1 MTASKKDKKNGKEGR
16 VAAEVTKNAPKFTY
30 VSTSLSSW
38 FPNNLPNKE
47 SPKDSPRG
55 PSPVPSLPALQSPEL
70 KPSYPSSNGPS
81 RASPML
87 DAVSTTS
94 FATSA
99 SPSMKDWNKGVP
111 AGMAGSPGNLIS
123 LMGDSPPTQ
132 PSSYEYPRPPS
143 GWSSPRPANFHQ
155 TFGASPAAASPPSM
169 IGRHPLSYQSETR
182 FSPPDLHTRS
192 GSSAAAAARRSSMQS
207 HFAHQ
212 RNSPN
217 PPLPYQPQAHFYG
230 VTDIDNFDLQP
241 QSGLKAGERGYYF
254 GFDTLPCL
262 NVDHVPGKGNVALA
276 GYEGGLEVH
285 AIGRRGLEHIASLK
299 GLRGGVYY
307 AKILPWTAQNA
318 DVFPLVAVVVHGPEF
333 PLPAPGINEGG
344 YDAVSADRSDAI
356 SNANPDTGAR
366 EGGVS
371 RPTPGYI
378 EAYQTAVEVYSL
390 KTNKLVQVLL
400 EAPKVPLSM
409 PITSPIFK
417 PPPPSGAFNIKADG
431 SNIIVSSGI
440 TGECWVYRHMIVP
453 SEQSM
458 QFVCLGK
465 VWTTLQHAQTED
477 ATGPRNAQFPPKPTQ
492 RPVTAIYALN
502 GSWLAYCPATPQS
515 QITLRASP
523 TVPRYGKTPGLASMT
538 PPQLPSINSEVDL
551 PMSESVMNKIM
562 RDATQELIHGA
573 KWVGKHGWSA
583 WNKYWNPPTQLP
595 ARSPPPGSQGWGG
608 AHAHRQDAAQFPPT
622 HSAVTQP
629 LVPKEPGLISILD
642 LDSLSTSSSLHPVV
656 TFQVPHG
663 CSFLS
668 LAPSGLL
675 LFTAS
680 SKGDVHT
687 VWDLMRTHHTRA
699 SNLQPSTTVV
709 AGSPRVRQVA
719 QFSRM
724 TVARVVDVSWTRPN
738 GERAAM
744 VTERGTVHLFDLPS
758 SAFTWPPPRRRSNEG
773 EGQAAGGEAGQSA
786 VAMASNALSSV
797 RNAAGPLISRPRRS
811 NSNVPVLTGSGL
823 VEGAAYGG
831 KAIVAGISHSLG
843 VTGKAAFNQLRHNR
857 EKRVSLPG
865 TVTSHGAS
873 CVVWIRG
880 RKNHHL
886 FGLGDGLVRTFPPKS
901 RRTGSGVS
909 KSRTARPTRYTDF
922 KLRQLPDDVLSLSV
936 RAYMDPDE
944 YLDLPEKGLD
954 SGNNAGLFNDR
965 YPTQK
970 PYTGSAIPQ
979 AEIESSAPYQPFHTD
994 RRVALYELG
1003 VDGGDGADGGSTSL
1017 SVLLANTTLD
1027 DTPAAP
1033 SSKKKQQKQQ
1043 QQQVATPT
1051 TAEAWAFGQ
1060 PINATKLD
1068 LGLPAVTAE
1077 ELFNIASGDLRAL
1090 PSSAMETV
1098 YRQVGD
1104 AEQIVVTTR
1113 RRRGPGRG
1121 ADADEDGFFED
1132 DCEVL
1137 DFADQRV

>member
-1 MTASKKDKKNGKEGR
+1 MPSSKKDKKNGKEGR
-16 VAAEVTKNAPKFTY
+16 VAAEVTKHAPKFT
-30 VSTSLSSW
+30 
-38 FPNNLPNKE
+38 NDRE

-55 PSPVPSLPALQSPEL
+55 PSPVPSPPPSFQSPDL

-81 RASPML
+81 RASPLL

-99 SPSMKDWNKGVP
+99 SPSMKDWTKGAP

-132 PSSYEYPRPPS
+132 PSSYEDPRPPS
-143 GWSSPRPANFHQ
+143 GWSSPRPANFHPS
-155 TFGASPAAASPPSM
+155 FGASPAAASPPNM
-169 IGRHPLSYQSETR
+169 LGRHPLSYQSETR
-182 FSPPDLHTRS
+182 FSPPDLHTRT

-207 HFAHQ
+207 HFAQQ
-212 RNSPN
+212 RGSPN

-230 VTDIDNFDLQP
+230 VTNIDNFDIQP

-254 GFDTLPCL
+254 GFDTLSCL
-262 NVDHVPGKGNVALA
+262 NVDHAPGKGNVALA

-285 AIGRRGLEHIASLK
+285 AIGRRGLDHIASLK

-318 DVFPLVAVVVHGPEF
+318 DVFPLVAVVVHGPAL
-333 PLPAPGINEGG
+333 PLLTPGINVEGG
-344 YDAVSADRSDAI
+344 YDAVSADRSETI

-366 EGGVS
+366 EGGGS
-371 RPTPGYI
+371 RPTPGFI

-431 SNIIVSSGI
+431 SNIIVSSGT

-453 SEQSM
+453 PEQSI

-465 VWTTLQHAQTED
+465 VWTTLQHAQAED
-477 ATGPRNAQFPPKPTQ
+477 SAGPRNVQFPIKPTQ
-492 RPVTAIYALN
+492 QPVTAIYTLN
-502 GSWLAYCPATPQS
+502 GRWLAYCPAAPQS

-523 TVPRYGKTPGLASMT
+523 PVPRYGKTPGLASMT
-538 PPQLPSINSEVDL
+538 PPQLPPINSEVDL
-551 PMSESVMNKIM
+551 PLSESVMNKIM
-562 RDATQELIHGA
+562 RDATQELIQGA
-573 KWVGKHGWSA
+573 KWVGKQGWSA
-583 WNKYWNPPTQLP
+583 WNKYWNPPTQVP
-595 ARSPPPGSQGWGG
+595 GRSPPNGPQGWGP
-608 AHAHRQDAAQFPPT
+608 AHAQRQDPAQFPPT
-622 HSAVTQP
+622 HGAVTQP
-629 LVPKEPGLISILD
+629 SMPKEPGLISILD

-687 VWDLMRTHHTRA
+687 VWDLMRTHHTRS
-699 SNLQPSTTVV
+699 SNLQSPTTVV

-724 TVARVVDVSWTRPN
+724 TVARVVDVAWTRPN

-758 SAFTWPPPRRRSNEG
+758 SAFTWPPPRRRNKEG
-773 EGQAAGGEAGQSA
+773 EGHAGGGEASPSA

-811 NSNVPVLTGSGL
+811 NSNVPALTGSGL

-843 VTGKAAFNQLRHNR
+843 MTGKAAFNQLRQNGD
-857 EKRVSLPG
+857 KRVSLPG
-865 TVTSHGAS
+865 AVTAHGAS
-873 CVVWIRG
+873 CVIWIKG

-886 FGLGDGLVRTFPPKS
+886 FGLGDGLVRTFPS
-901 RRTGSGVS
+901 RNRRTASGGA

-922 KLRQLPDDVLSLSV
+922 RLRQLPDDVLSLSV
-936 RAYMDPDE
+936 RAYIDPDE
-944 YLDLPEKGLD
+944 YLDLPEKGLEL
-954 SGNNAGLFNDR
+954 GNNVGLFNDR
-965 YPTQK
+965 YLNQK

-994 RRVALYELG
+994 RRVGLHELG
-1003 VDGGDGADGGSTSL
+1003 TEGGDSADGGSTSL

-1027 DTPAAP
+1027 DTATAP

-1043 QQQVATPT
+1043 QQQQVATPT
-1051 TAEAWAFGQ
+1051 IAEAWAFGQ

-1068 LGLPAVTAE
+1068 LGLPAVTE
-1077 ELFNIASGDLRAL
+1077 DELFNIASGDLRAL

-1113 RRRGPGRG
+1113 RRRGPGRA
-1121 ADADEDGFFED
+1121 ADTDEDGFFED